1 MEILSVQ
8 ATLHPETRLLT
19 SERYKMDLHERIR
32 QLRLERKWSQVELAE
47 KVGVHQKQISAYE
60 RGANNPSTDVLLKL
74 AKVFDVTV
82 DYLAAYESKSK
93 TDFKDR
99 QLLDYFRKIDEFP
112 EDQRRVVKEILDL
125 VVVKQTMREVSGA
138 R

>member
-1 MEILSVQ
+1 
-8 ATLHPETRLLT
+8 
-19 SERYKMDLHERIR
+19 MDLHERIR